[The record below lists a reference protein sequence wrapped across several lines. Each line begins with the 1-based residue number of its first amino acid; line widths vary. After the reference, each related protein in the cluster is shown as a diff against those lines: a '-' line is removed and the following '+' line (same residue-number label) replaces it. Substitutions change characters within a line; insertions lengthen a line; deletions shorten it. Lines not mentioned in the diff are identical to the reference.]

1 MKKSVVVLL
10 ERVGDESSESVSA
23 EYKDI
28 GFLGVC
34 RKLWHFWKHNGTGL
48 DDYNEFR
55 IRIIERKSK

>member
-1 MKKSVVVLL
+1 MKKIV
-10 ERVGDESSESVSA
+10 EIYKAAESGSSGSVSR
-23 EYKDI
+23 EPCDI

>member
-1 MKKSVVVLL
+1 MKKSVLVL
-10 ERVGDESSESVSA
+10 ERAGDESSGSVSA

-28 GFLGVC
+28 GFFGAC

-55 IRIIERKSK
+55 IRIIERKTK